1 MSSSNIFNVLQED
14 WSQCT
19 IKRKHKRKQ
28 KLQQPIIVERKELT
42 HDNVI
47 THTDFPS
54 LTNNITISDISKKW
68 KDIPIN
74 VKNPNVKNSNVKNPK
89 LPSITLHIT
98 KNSPLQIS
106 IDQAFANKSSIRR
119 KK

>member
-1 MSSSNIFNVLQED
+1 MSSSNIFSVLQDE

-28 KLQQPIIVERKELT
+28 KLQQPIIVERKESI
-42 HDNVI
+42 HDNFI
-47 THTDFPS
+47 TSTDFPS
-54 LTNNITISDISKKW
+54 LTNNMTISDISKKW
-68 KDIPIN
+68 KDIPI
-74 VKNPNVKNSNVKNPK
+74 NVKNPK

-98 KNSPLQIS
+98 KNSPLQNS